1 MNINSIHKSAN
12 LYQKN
17 DNKSKN
23 SINSSES
30 SARSNM
36 IIDKVEI
43 SSEARRLGAIQNK
56 IDQGFYDRP
65 EVIRQIAS
73 NLNNDL

>member
-1 MNINSIHKSAN
+1 MNINSIHKSAS

-17 DNKSKN
+17 ENKGKN
-23 SINSSES
+23 SINSSENGTK
-30 SARSNM
+30 SNM
-36 IIDKVEI
+36 IVDKVEI

-65 EVIRQIAS
+65 EVIRQIAT

>member
-1 MNINSIHKSAN
+1 MNINSIHKSAL

-30 SARSNM
+30 SMRSNM

-43 SSEARRLGAIQNK
+43 SSEARRLGLIQNK
-56 IDQGFYDRP
+56 IEQGFYDRP

>member
-30 SARSNM
+30 SVRSNM